1 MRVPLTAA
9 IACLTILS
17 AGCNKEP
24 KATELNASNETVGA
38 DSTNATATVAAP
50 LGSADFANA
59 IAGGG
64 RFEIES
70 AALAAT
76 NASSADL
83 KSLAAQISADHKKA
97 GEELKAAAAASSPSF
112 TPLASLS
119 AKQKADLAALK
130 GVTGADFDRLY
141 VTQQI
146 AAHQEAV
153 GVLTNY
159 AAGGA
164 SPQLKDF
171 AAKVLPIVQGHL
183 DKLSAL
189 HK

>member
-1 MRVPLTAA
+1 MRLPVTAA
-9 IACLTILS
+9 IACLTLLS

-24 KATELNASNETVGA
+24 RADELNASNEIAGA
-38 DSTNATATVAAP
+38 DSTGATTTAP
-50 LGSADFANA
+50 LGSADFANT

-76 NASSADL
+76 KASSADV
-83 KSLAAQISADHKKA
+83 KALAAQISADHKTA
-97 GEELKAAAAASSPSF
+97 GEELKAAAAASSPPF
-112 TPLASLS
+112 TPLASLN
-119 AKQKADLAALK
+119 AKQKTDLDALK
-130 GVTGADFDRLY
+130 GLTGAEFDRLY

-153 GVLTNY
+153 QILTSY

-171 AAKVLPIVQGHL
+171 AAKVLPTVQGHL
-183 DKLSAL
+183 DKLDAL
-189 HK
+189 PK

>member
-1 MRVPLTAA
+1 MRLPLTAA

-24 KATELNASNETVGA
+24 KADELNASNEIVGT
-38 DSTNATATVAAP
+38 DSTGATTAATAP

-64 RFEIES
+64 RFESES

-76 NASSADL
+76 KASSADV
-83 KSLAAQISADHKKA
+83 KSLAAQISGDHKKA
-97 GEELKAAAAASSPSF
+97 GDDLKTAAGASSPPF
-112 TPLASLS
+112 TPLASLN
-119 AKQKADLAALK
+119 AKQKTDLDALR
-130 GVTGADFDRLY
+130 GLTGAEFDRLY
-141 VTQQI
+141 VNQQI

-153 GVLTNY
+153 AVLTSY

-171 AAKVLPIVQGHL
+171 AAKVLPTVQGHL
-183 DKLSAL
+183 DKLAAL
-189 HK
+189 PK